1 VAVFIL
7 SLRDISMDIKDVK
20 RVIANKTI
28 VQYDN
33 TDYIVT
39 ACILRLKGREWQY
52 TLELK
57 DLKAKASVLIV
68 NMESVEV
75 KE

>member
-1 VAVFIL
+1 
-7 SLRDISMDIKDVK
+7 MDIKDVK

-28 VQYDN
+28 AQYDN

-57 DLKAKASVLIV
+57 DLQAKNSVVIV

-75 KE
+75 N